1 MRFIRRAVIIF
12 NFIMLSACAQNLHI
26 ADETEHH
33 VGAISP
39 NQLLTRYQP
48 FQQEYKRYAVADNQ
62 TLSLDHA
69 PEGIE
74 IDVYFGTWCHDSQR
88 EVPRLIKILEK
99 YDAISVNLIALNY
112 EKNEPTGKAKQ
123 AGIQFTP
130 TIIVKRQGKEI
141 GRIVER
147 PVIDLVTDLN
157 ELIYQ

>member
-1 MRFIRRAVIIF
+1 MRFIRHFIIIF
-12 NFIMLSACAQNLHI
+12 IPFIMLSACAEGLHS
-26 ADETEHH
+26 AKAKEHH
-33 VGAISP
+33 VGVISP
-39 NQLLTRYQP
+39 SQLLTSYQP

-62 TLSLDHA
+62 ALSLHHSED
-69 PEGIE
+69 IE

-88 EVPRLIKILEK
+88 EVPRLIKILEN

-112 EKNEPTGKAKQ
+112 EKDEPTGRAKQ
-123 AGIQFTP
+123 AGVQFTP

-147 PVIDLVTDLN
+147 PVIDLVTDIN